1 MASDRIVRSALA
13 ALLIVGALEACSE
26 QVSTSLGCPD
36 LCTDQSAPLRDTTLV
51 GGVVVDSSLLG
62 FAGIG
67 DTHDITLLNQGD
79 TADVRLVA
87 RFDTLPQTYRATGA
101 TVDSAITHV
110 DSASLIFFIDT
121 LTVKA
126 TSPITVDAFDVDTTA
141 ADTATSVL
149 VPLFRANR
157 LIGTKTFETAD
168 IKDTLRMP
176 IDNGVVFAKIRDTT
190 RLRIG
195 LRVRGSSTAR
205 MRVLASQVTPRVRF
219 RVSADTTVRPDTVF
233 LRSKT
238 PSDDA
243 FLASVF
249 TVFPLVAKG
258 ALPPPPKDRFVIG
271 GLAGARTY
279 LKFDIPGTVID
290 SVQVIRASLLLTQT
304 PARSTARVKDTL
316 IVRTHPVLA
325 SPAVTDIATAMGF
338 LGGSASYGVDSVLF
352 VPADSGGKSIEL
364 VNLFR
369 FWRAIGSAN
378 SSRAIVLRASSEGA
392 NPGEVTFYSLLGP
405 PALRPKLRITYV
417 PRRGFGL
424 P

>member
-1 MASDRIVRSALA
+1 MPWPFQPRGKKPPPPVVTRRS
-13 ALLIVGALEACSE
+13 
-26 QVSTSLGCPD
+26 GC
-36 LCTDQSAPLRDTTLV
+36 
-51 GGVVVDSSLLG
+51 
-62 FAGIG
+62 G
-67 DTHDITLLNQGD
+67 DFWPLLNPGG

-87 RFDTLPQTYRATGA
+87 GLDTLPQTYRPTGA
-101 TVDSAITHV
+101 AADSAITRV

-243 FLASVF
+243 FLASVL
-249 TVFPLVAKG
+249 PLFRLLAQA

-271 GLAGARTY
+271 GLAG
-279 LKFDIPGTVID
+279 G
-290 SVQVIRASLLLTQT
+290 
-304 PARSTARVKDTL
+304 PA
-316 IVRTHPVLA
+316 
-325 SPAVTDIATAMGF
+325 PAPI
-338 LGGSASYGVDSVLF
+338 S
-352 VPADSGGKSIEL
+352 
-364 VNLFR
+364 
-369 FWRAIGSAN
+369 
-378 SSRAIVLRASSEGA
+378 
-392 NPGEVTFYSLLGP
+392 
-405 PALRPKLRITYV
+405 
-417 PRRGFGL
+417 
-424 P
+424 